1 MTEPDR
7 NEILYEEAVR
17 RIRRM
22 MAALVVGGVAA
33 GAGFRGWQAGLSF
46 ALGAAISWVSF
57 NWLHA
62 AVDALDPNRP
72 HARRRRVFAFVWLR
86 YILLGGGGYAIVKI
100 FGVNGIAALIGLF
113 VPAAAVVAEIIYELV
128 HGT

>member
-7 NEILYEEAVR
+7 TEILYEQAVR
-17 RIRRM
+17 RIYRAM
-22 MAALVVGGVAA
+22 GVLIVSGAAA
-33 GAGFRGWQAGLSF
+33 GAAFRGWQYGLSF
-46 ALGAAISWVSF
+46 GLGSVISWVSF

-72 HARRRRVFAFVWLR
+72 TARRRRVYLFVWLR
-86 YILLGGGGYAIVKI
+86 YILRGGGGYAIVKI

-113 VPAAAVVAEIIYELV
+113 VPAAAVVVEIIYELV